1 MAPESV
7 DVIVVGS
14 GPVGAMAANLLGQYG
29 LRTVV
34 IEKEITPHT
43 QSRAINAD
51 DEAQRIFQAAGITG
65 ELGPGFHP
73 CLKMTYVDDEMRMLA
88 EVDFTKVE
96 RPNGHYIGALFNQPR
111 LEASLHRGLER
122 FAHVSMWR
130 GHEVESFM
138 QDEDGVSVRVK
149 DNTSGRT
156 LTVRARYLLACD
168 GAKSGIR
175 RRLGLKLEGT
185 TALEHALAISVET
198 PSSAPDFT
206 YYPCG
211 PERVG
216 IVTRTAHDEM
226 RFDTV
231 VKPGQ
236 DLEYVQTAEYVRSII
251 APFIDPDS
259 VKVKSV
265 NLYAYHSRMAEKWR
279 VGRVFLLG
287 DAAHLM
293 PPFLGQG
300 LCSGLRDAANLT
312 WKLAHVLGGAADA
325 SLLDTYEVERRPHAA
340 EMMRLSDSLGAMLSS
355 GGPLMARARNAFIK
369 LLYHMPVTGPFIRE
383 YKMKPNLFHA
393 EGFLFGGKRGKSKQA
408 AEGAYFP
415 QPRVEHGEEGERPLD
430 DVIGHRFAVLTR
442 PGAPAD
448 VQQAAKTMAEEIGG
462 VWLSVAP
469 AARSG
474 AGRSGEVVD
483 LDGKLGAWFAQH
495 AADVVVLRPDRYVYA
510 ATNHA
515 GVAQV
520 HAALKQDI
528 RPFTR
533 RGSRASRR
541 AASLGA

>member
-29 LRTVV
+29 LRAVV
-34 IEKEITPHT
+34 IEKETQAHT

-51 DEAQRIFQAAGITG
+51 DEAQRIFQAAGLTG

-88 EVDFTKVE
+88 EVDFTKVY

-111 LEASLHRGLER
+111 MEAALHRGMER
-122 FAHVSMWR
+122 FSHVSFWR

-138 QDEDGVSVRVK
+138 QDDEGVSVRVK
-149 DNTSGRT
+149 DNVAGRT
-156 LTVRARYLLACD
+156 VTVRARYLLACD
-168 GAKSGIR
+168 GAKSSIR

-185 TALEHALAISVET
+185 TAQEHALAISVET

-211 PERVG
+211 PEIVG

-236 DLEYVQTAEYVRSII
+236 DLEHVKSPEYTRRII
-251 APFIDPDS
+251 SQFIDPDS

-300 LCSGLRDAANLT
+300 LCSGLRDAQNIT
-312 WKLAHVLGGAADA
+312 WKLAYVLNGGADA

-340 EMMRLSDSLGAMLSS
+340 EMMRLSDSLGAMLAS
-355 GGPLMARARNAFIK
+355 GGPMVARARNAFIK
-369 LLYHMPVTGPFIRE
+369 LLYHLPVTGPFIRE

-393 EGFLFGGKRGKSKQA
+393 EGFLFGGKRGKAKQA
-408 AEGAYFP
+408 AEGALFP

-430 DVIGHRFAVLTR
+430 DIIGHRFAVLTR
-442 PGAPAD
+442 PGAPAA
-448 VQQAAKTMAEEIGG
+448 VQQAARAMAEDIGG

-483 LDGKLGAWFAQH
+483 LEGRLGAWFAQH
-495 AADVVVLRPDRYVYA
+495 AADLVVLRPDRYVYA
-510 ATNHA
+510 ATSAANVGA
-515 GVAQV
+515 V
-520 HAALKQDI
+520 HASLKQDI
-528 RPFTR
+528 RPLTR
-533 RGSRASRR
+533 RGSRTSRR
-541 AASLGA
+541 MTSLGA

>member
-34 IEKEITPHT
+34 IEKETVPHT

-51 DEAQRIFQAAGITG
+51 DEAQRIFQAAGLTG

-73 CLKMTYVDDEMRMLA
+73 CLKMTYVDDEMRVLA

-96 RPNGHYIGALFNQPR
+96 RPNGHFIGSLFSQPR
-111 LEASLHRGLER
+111 LEASLTRGMER
-122 FAHVSMWR
+122 FPHVALWR

-149 DNTSGRT
+149 ENATGRT

-185 TALEHALAISVET
+185 TGIAHALAITVET

-211 PERVG
+211 PTRVG

-231 VKPGQ
+231 VKPDQ
-236 DLEYVQTAEYVRSII
+236 DLEYVRSPEYVRGII
-251 APFIDPDS
+251 APYIDPDS
-259 VKVKSV
+259 VRVKSV
-265 NLYAYHSRMAEKWR
+265 NLYAWHSRMAEKWR

-300 LCSGLRDAANLT
+300 VCSGLRDAANLS
-312 WKLAHVLGGAADA
+312 WKIAHVLNGAAEA

-340 EMMRLSDSLGAMLSS
+340 EMMRMSEALGSMLSS

-369 LLYHMPVTGPFIRE
+369 LLYRMPVTGPFIRE

-393 EGFLFGGKRGKSKQA
+393 EGFLFGGKRGKAKTA
-408 AEGAYFP
+408 GEGAYFP

-430 DVIGHRFAVLTR
+430 DVIGQRFAVLTR

-448 VQQAAKTMAEEIGG
+448 VQQAAKALAEDIGG
-462 VWLSVAP
+462 LWLSVAP

-474 AGRSGEVVD
+474 AGRAGEVVD
-483 LDGKLGAWFAQH
+483 LEGKLGEWFAQH
-495 AADVVVLRPDRYVYA
+495 AADLVVIRPDRYVYA
-510 ATNHA
+510 ATNRA
-515 GVAQV
+515 GVEQV
-520 HAALKQDI
+520 HAALKKDV
-528 RPFTR
+528 RPFSR
-533 RGSRASRR
+533 KGSRLSRR
-541 AASLGA
+541 IASFGA

>member
-34 IEKEITPHT
+34 IEKETVPHT

-51 DEAQRIFQAAGITG
+51 DEAQRIFQAAGLTG

-73 CLKMTYVDDEMRMLA
+73 CLKMSYVDDEMRVLA

-96 RPNGHYIGALFNQPR
+96 RPNGHFIGSLFNQPR
-111 LEASLHRGLER
+111 LEASLLRGLER
-122 FAHVSMWR
+122 FPHVALWR

-149 DNTSGRT
+149 ENATGRT
-156 LTVRARYLLACD
+156 TALRARYLLACD

-185 TALEHALAISVET
+185 TALAHALAISVET
-198 PSSAPDFT
+198 TSSAPDFT

-211 PERVG
+211 PKIVG
-216 IVTRTAHDEM
+216 IVTRTAHDEI

-231 VKPGQ
+231 VKPDQ
-236 DLEYVQTAEYVRSII
+236 DLEYVRSPEYVRGII
-251 APFIDPDS
+251 APYIDPDT

-300 LCSGLRDAANLT
+300 LCSGLRDAMNLT

-340 EMMRLSDSLGAMLSS
+340 EMMRLSDALGSMLAS
-355 GGPLMARARNAFIK
+355 GGPLMARARNAFIN
-369 LLYHMPVTGPFIRE
+369 LLYRMPVTGPFIRE

-430 DVIGHRFAVLTR
+430 DVIGQRFAVLTR

-448 VQQAAKTMAEEIGG
+448 VQQAAKALAEDIGG
-462 VWLSVAP
+462 TWLSVAP

-474 AGRSGEVVD
+474 VGRAGEVVD
-483 LDGKLGAWFAQH
+483 LEGKLGAWFAQH
-495 AADVVVLRPDRYVYA
+495 AADLVVLRPDRYVYG
-510 ATNHA
+510 ATNRA
-515 GVAQV
+515 GVAQL
-520 HAALKQDI
+520 HATLKQAV
-528 RPFTR
+528 RPLTR
-533 RGSRASRR
+533 RGSRVPRR
-541 AASLGA
+541 ISSLGA

>member
-1 MAPESV
+1 V
-7 DVIVVGS
+7 
-14 GPVGAMAANLLGQYG
+14 
-29 LRTVV
+29 
-34 IEKEITPHT
+34 KTP
-43 QSRAINAD
+43 
-51 DEAQRIFQAAGITG
+51 
-65 ELGPGFHP
+65 
-73 CLKMTYVDDEMRMLA
+73 
-88 EVDFTKVE
+88 
-96 RPNGHYIGALFNQPR
+96 
-111 LEASLHRGLER
+111 
-122 FAHVSMWR
+122 
-130 GHEVESFM
+130 
-138 QDEDGVSVRVK
+138 
-149 DNTSGRT
+149 
-156 LTVRARYLLACD
+156 
-168 GAKSGIR
+168 
-175 RRLGLKLEGT
+175 
-185 TALEHALAISVET
+185 
-198 PSSAPDFT
+198 
-206 YYPCG
+206 
-211 PERVG
+211 
-216 IVTRTAHDEM
+216 
-226 RFDTV
+226 
-231 VKPGQ
+231 
-236 DLEYVQTAEYVRSII
+236 EYVRSII
-251 APFIDPDS
+251 APFIDPDT

-265 NLYAYHSRMAEKWR
+265 NLYAYHSRMSEKWR

-340 EMMRLSDSLGAMLSS
+340 EMMRLSDSLGAMLAS
-355 GGPLMARARNAFIK
+355 GGPFMARARNAFIK

-448 VQQAAKTMAEEIGG
+448 VQQAAKALAEDVGG

-483 LDGKLGAWFAQH
+483 LEGKLGEWFAQH
-495 AADVVVLRPDRYVYA
+495 GSDLVVLRPDRYVYA
-510 ATNHA
+510 ATNRA

-520 HAALKQDI
+520 HASLKQSI
-528 RPFTR
+528 RPLTR
-533 RGSRASRR
+533 WGNRNSRR
-541 AASLGA
+541 AAQLGA